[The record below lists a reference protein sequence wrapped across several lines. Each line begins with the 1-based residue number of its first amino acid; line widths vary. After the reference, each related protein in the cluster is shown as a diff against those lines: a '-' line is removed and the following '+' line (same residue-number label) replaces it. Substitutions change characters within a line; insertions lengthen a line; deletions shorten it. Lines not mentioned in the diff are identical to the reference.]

1 MSLTK
6 YNGKTIEDRRAELL
20 AKMDELV
27 VKMGELSGIHAELQ
41 KEFRNL
47 ELHERIERAK
57 LKSAVPTNAPS
68 GILK

>member
-6 YNGKTIEDRRAELL
+6 YNGKTIEERREELI
-20 AKMDELV
+20 AKMNDLV
-27 VKMGELSGIHAELQ
+27 TKMGELSGIHAELQ

-57 LKSAVPTNAPS
+57 LKSAVPT
-68 GILK
+68 GIMK